1 MKYTLVKRT
10 KFKNL
15 SQDIVSTIK
24 SSDSLDGIIK
34 MKIGPEMLEGKL
46 KETDSFEILINIDD
60 AYKYISSGLQEPLL
74 LTKDMEVA

>member
-15 SQDIVSTIK
+15 SQDIVRTIK

-34 MKIGPEMLEGKL
+34 MKIGAEMLEGKL

>member
-34 MKIGPEMLEGKL
+34 MKIGAEMLEGKL

-74 LTKDMEVA
+74 LTKDPEVA

>member
-15 SQDIVSTIK
+15 SQDIVSTVK

-34 MKIGPEMLEGKL
+34 MKIGAEMLEGKL
-46 KETDSFEILINIDD
+46 KETESFEILINIDD
-60 AYKYISSGLQEPLL
+60 AYKYISSSLEEPL

>member
-34 MKIGPEMLEGKL
+34 MKIGAEMLEGKL

>member
-34 MKIGPEMLEGKL
+34 MKIGAEMLEGKL
-46 KETDSFEILINIDD
+46 KETESFEILINIDD
-60 AYKYISSGLQEPLL
+60 AYKYISSSLEEPLL

>member
-34 MKIGPEMLEGKL
+34 MKIGAEMLDGKL

>member
-15 SQDIVSTIK
+15 NQDIVSTIK

-34 MKIGPEMLEGKL
+34 MKIGAEMLEGKL

>member
-15 SQDIVSTIK
+15 GQDIVSTVK
-24 SSDSLDGIIK
+24 SSDTFEDIVK
-34 MKIGPEMLEGKL
+34 MKVAAEMLEGEL
-46 KETDSFEILINIDD
+46 KETESFEILINIDD
-60 AYKYISSGLQEPLL
+60 AYKYISSSLEEPLL

>member
-34 MKIGPEMLEGKL
+34 MKIGAEMLEVKL

>member
-15 SQDIVSTIK
+15 NQDIVNTVK

-34 MKIGPEMLEGKL
+34 MKIGAEMLEGKL
-46 KETDSFEILINIDD
+46 KETESFEILINIDD

>member
-34 MKIGPEMLEGKL
+34 MKIGAEMLEGKL

-60 AYKYISSGLQEPLL
+60 AY
-74 LTKDMEVA
+74 

>member
-15 SQDIVSTIK
+15 SQDIVSTVK

-34 MKIGPEMLEGKL
+34 MKIGAEMLEGKL
-46 KETDSFEILINIDD
+46 KETESFEILINIDD
-60 AYKYISSGLQEPLL
+60 AYKYISSSLEEPLL

>member
-24 SSDSLDGIIK
+24 SCDSLDGIIK
-34 MKIGPEMLEGKL
+34 MKIGAEMLEGKL

-60 AYKYISSGLQEPLL
+60 AYKYISSSLQEPLL

>member
-15 SQDIVSTIK
+15 SQDIVSTVK

-34 MKIGPEMLEGKL
+34 MKIGAEMLEGKL
-46 KETDSFEILINIDD
+46 KETESFEILINIDD